1 MHVEHFQWW
10 TLREYI
16 FLEGA
21 NVDCRCHRKCAPP
34 PKIWPPV
41 PNFPGNSPPPRAI
54 SANASK
60 LNSILDVYGM
70 DQLITEPTRITN
82 NSQSLIDLCLTNIP
96 SKIIKSDVN
105 HISIRDHALVCMTY
119 KTHFERTGS
128 RLIKTRYLKNFHK
141 ENFLR
146 DLKQKPWCDV
156 INTNND
162 LNDIWATWKSLLM
175 TCIDS
180 HASRLPPPPPPPPS
194 SVQRDAAN
202 DVIPSMT

>member
-1 MHVEHFQWW
+1 MY
-10 TLREYI
+10 R
-16 FLEGA
+16 
-21 NVDCRCHRKCAPP
+21 PP
-34 PKIWPPV
+34 
-41 PNFPGNSPPPRAI
+41 NSPTSHLNEFENIIGKMDSENRELCVLGDINIDLMQEPI

-96 SKIIKSDVN
+96 SKIIKSGVN
-105 HISIRDHALVCMTY
+105 HISVSDHALIFMTY

-128 RLIKTRYLKNFHK
+128 QLIKTQHLKNFNK

-146 DLKQKPWCDV
+146 DLEQKLWCDV
-156 INTNND
+156 ISTNND
-162 LNDIWATWKSLLM
+162 PNDMRATWKSLLM

-180 HASRLPPPPPPPPS
+180 HASLCSKRAGKKKSPWITSQLL
-194 SVQRDAAN
+194 
-202 DVIPSMT
+202 

>member
-21 NVDCRCHRKCAPP
+21 NVDCRCHRK
-34 PKIWPPV
+34 W
-41 PNFPGNSPPPRAI
+41 PPPRQFGPPCQISQEIPPRDI

-105 HISIRDHALVCMTY
+105 HISIRDHALVFMTY

-128 RLIKTRYLKNFHK
+128 STHFHK

-156 INTNND
+156 ISTNND

-180 HASRLPPPPPPPPS
+180 HASRSPPL
-194 SVQRDAAN
+194 QR
-202 DVIPSMT
+202 PKGCRQ